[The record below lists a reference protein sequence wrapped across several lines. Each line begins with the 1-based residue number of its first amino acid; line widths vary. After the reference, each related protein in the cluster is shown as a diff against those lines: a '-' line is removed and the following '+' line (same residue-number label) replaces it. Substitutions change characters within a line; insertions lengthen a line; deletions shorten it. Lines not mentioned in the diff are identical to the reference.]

1 MTAVITPVIPI
12 EEAASSRS
20 GSLDDCV
27 ASCATATA
35 MEDLNRDCFCMAVD
49 PQALHAQLDVL
60 LAAEGLPTAITTS
73 HPHLFSALPFYVSRR
88 HLEQVAALVIAIEKV
103 TATPAFQRAVM
114 SWAPSIACFDPGSP
128 GGLLG
133 FDVHLAPDGPKL
145 IEINTNPGGALLNAM
160 LGKALHMC
168 MPQLTAS
175 PTDASK
181 VEDQVVEV
189 MLEEWRLQR
198 GDAQLRFVA
207 IVDTAP
213 EQQYLYPEFVLYREL
228 FRARG
233 YEAEICSPTDLV
245 YRDHGLRLNGS
256 SVDLVYNRLT
266 DFSLASTASEHLRT
280 AYLDRDVVVSPHPR
294 GHALYAD
301 KRNLSL
307 LCDGDFLR
315 VAGLDPLSAATL
327 LAAVPVTTRVTSAN
341 RDDLWER
348 RRQLFFKPAAGFGSR
363 ASYRGGKLTRGVW
376 EQIGQAEYVAQEIV
390 RPSERYIAAKSDALK
405 VDLRCYAY
413 AGVVLLY
420 AARMYQ
426 GQTTNLRTPGGGFA
440 PVLTARN

>member
-1 MTAVITPVIPI
+1 MTPVIPI

-20 GSLDDCV
+20 SSLDDCV
-27 ASCATATA
+27 ASCAAATSI
-35 MEDLNRDCFCMAVD
+35 EDLNRDCFCVAVD
-49 PQALHAQLDVL
+49 PQALHARLDVL
-60 LAAEGLPTAITTS
+60 LAAEGLPTSMTTS
-73 HPHLFSALPFYVSRR
+73 HPHLFSALPFYVSRH

-103 TATPAFQRAVM
+103 TATQAFQRAVM

-133 FDVHLAPDGPKL
+133 FDVHLAPDGPRL

-181 VEDQVVEV
+181 VEDQAVEV

-198 GDAQLRFVA
+198 GDVQLRFVA

-233 YEAEICSPTDLV
+233 YEAAICSPTDLV
-245 YRDHGLRLNGS
+245 YRDHGLWLNGS

-266 DFSLASTASEHLRT
+266 DFSLGSTVSEHLRT
-280 AYLDRDVVVSPHPR
+280 AYLNRDVVVSPHPR
-294 GHALYAD
+294 GHAMYAD

-315 VAGLDPLSAATL
+315 AAGLDPSFVATL
-327 LAAVPVTTRVTSAN
+327 LAAVPATTRVTPAN
-341 RDDLWER
+341 RDVLWEG
-348 RRQLFFKPAAGFGSR
+348 RRQLFFKPAAGFGSK
-363 ASYRGGKLTRGVW
+363 ASYRGDKLTRRVW
-376 EQIGQAEYVAQEIV
+376 QQIGQAEYVAQEIV

-413 AGVVLLY
+413 CGVVLLY

-440 PVLTARN
+440 PVLTGRN